1 MPYLRYHP
9 EVHDSVHVPLRYS
22 NKREHFNLCHIILN
36 LVTLHCSPTNDQEE
50 LFDQIAEGRYEFT
63 SPYWD
68 EVSESATVSADVS
81 TVTPFI
87 FFLQQNIVILLG

>member
-1 MPYLRYHP
+1 MSHHT
-9 EVHDSVHVPLRYS
+9 E
-22 NKREHFNLCHIILN
+22 FG
-36 LVTLHCSPTNDQEE
+36 TLHCSPTNDQEE

-87 FFLQQNIVILLG
+87 FFFTTEYRNPSRLGTVYA